1 MKTFQ
6 DDKGM
11 PFNNLMIVFTK
22 FRFFT
27 LFTKIDFVIIN
38 DIIHLHKV
46 RLRIILNRPYLYILL
61 TVFKIKKIDRVKTK
75 YLSVPIVTSY
85 LRYCHKDMAIEYVFS
100 ISTAL

>member
-46 RLRIILNRPYLYILL
+46 KLRIILNPSKYYDIVFIFYLML
-61 TVFKIKKIDRVKTK
+61 
-75 YLSVPIVTSY
+75 
-85 LRYCHKDMAIEYVFS
+85 LRYI
-100 ISTAL
+100 

>member
-46 RLRIILNRPYLYILL
+46 KLRIIINLSSLHILL
-61 TVFKIKKIDRVKTK
+61 NAFKINKID
-75 YLSVPIVTSY
+75 INE
-85 LRYCHKDMAIEYVFS
+85 AIYPF
-100 ISTAL
+100 